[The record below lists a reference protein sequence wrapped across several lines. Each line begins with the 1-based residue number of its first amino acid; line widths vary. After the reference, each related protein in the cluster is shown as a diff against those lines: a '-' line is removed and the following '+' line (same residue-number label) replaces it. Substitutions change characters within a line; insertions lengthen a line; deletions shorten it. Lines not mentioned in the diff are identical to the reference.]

1 MANTTGEYLSRAGA
15 FALDAI
21 RESVRRHDED
31 VAIESQNE
39 GIQITT
45 AALYEAKVKD
55 DSIIR
60 MLQKFWGITD
70 SEARERLRIE
80 KTIEYPCRSV
90 AEYLM
95 SEEAMTK
102 DEARDFII
110 NRGVIDHL
118 REERRAWKLSPKE
131 LVNKVESK
139 QV

>member
-1 MANTTGEYLSRAGA
+1 MANKAGEYLSRAGA
-15 FALDAI
+15 FALDAV
-21 RESVRRHDED
+21 RESARRHDED
-31 VAIESQNE
+31 VANESQDN

-102 DEARDFII
+102 DEADDFII
-110 NRGVIDHL
+110 NRGVIDYL
-118 REERRAWKLSPKE
+118 REERSAWKLSPKE
-131 LVNKVESK
+131 LVSKVESK
-139 QV
+139 

>member
-1 MANTTGEYLSRAGA
+1 MANKAGKYLSRAGE
-15 FALDAI
+15 FVLDAV
-21 RESVRRHDED
+21 RESARRRDDD
-31 VAIESQNE
+31 VINESQDI

-70 SEARERLRIE
+70 YEARERLRIE

-102 DEARDFII
+102 A
-110 NRGVIDHL
+110 
-118 REERRAWKLSPKE
+118 
-131 LVNKVESK
+131 
-139 QV
+139 

>member
-1 MANTTGEYLSRAGA
+1 M
-15 FALDAI
+15 LDAV
-21 RESVRRHDED
+21 RESARRRDDD
-31 VAIESQNE
+31 VINESQDI

-70 SEARERLRIE
+70 YEARERLRIE

-102 DEARDFII
+102 A
-110 NRGVIDHL
+110 
-118 REERRAWKLSPKE
+118 
-131 LVNKVESK
+131 
-139 QV
+139 

>member
-1 MANTTGEYLSRAGA
+1 MANKAGEYLSRAGY
-15 FALDAI
+15 FVIDAV
-21 RESVRRHDED
+21 RESTRRHDED
-31 VAIESQNE
+31 VANESQEN

-95 SEEAMTK
+95 NEEAMTK
-102 DEARDFII
+102 DEADDFII
-110 NRGVIDHL
+110 NRGVLAYL
-118 REERRAWKLSPKE
+118 REDRSAWKLSPKE
-131 LVNKVESK
+131 LVSKVE
-139 QV
+139 